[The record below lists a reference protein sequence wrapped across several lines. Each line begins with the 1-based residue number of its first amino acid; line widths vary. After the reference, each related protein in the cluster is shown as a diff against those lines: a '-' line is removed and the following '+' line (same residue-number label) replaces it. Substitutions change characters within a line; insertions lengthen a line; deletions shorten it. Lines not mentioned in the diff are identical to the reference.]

1 MSVNRGRYASRVLTL
16 LVILVLDWLFFTLI
30 HAKTISAVTSA
41 SLEHF
46 YTHTHS
52 MQRSSLCLA
61 ACLLAAASA
70 APMPLA
76 NETVTINGRPVIV
89 RVPPCPSGALRHL
102 IVSFRE

>member
-1 MSVNRGRYASRVLTL
+1 MSVNRGRCASRVLIL
-16 LVILVLDWLFFTLI
+16 LVLDWLFFTLI
-30 HAKTISAVTSA
+30 HAKTISVVTSA
-41 SLEHF
+41 ESQEHF